1 MKNKGHAKYGSF
13 SSCSEE
19 KSPMV
24 RFPDPSN
31 TKTIGRMTCLCF
43 LRPAP
48 TLNIL
53 GANKVNYGKCGSGKL
68 LSEEPRGSLLLVQR
82 EP

>member
-1 MKNKGHAKYGSF
+1 MQNMGHLAAAQKRSHQWCV
-13 SSCSEE
+13 SLT
-19 KSPMV
+19 
-24 RFPDPSN
+24 PSN

-53 GANKVNYGKCGSGKL
+53 GANKVNYGKSGSGKL
-68 LSEEPRGSLLLVQR
+68 LPEEPQGSLLLVQR
-82 EP
+82 EA